1 MGIHSKGEYEKCI
14 DSSPETL
21 TASETELIYNLVTE
35 KETNSPT
42 NLQKRK
48 APDDLATSDF
58 STPRKVR
65 RNLKTMKKI
74 LTGQKTKIRTLQQ
87 SVRRLRSKVT
97 NSDSL
102 INHLKAKSL
111 VREDCESSLRAS
123 MSESTSEL
131 SKRMLKGPRTQKYT
145 PALRSFA
152 LTLSFYSTKAYNYV
166 RTTFNNSSPHPTTL
180 SK

>member
-1 MGIHSKGEYEKCI
+1 MCRLIGPKYLILGLQKWAHIQEEA
-14 DSSPETL
+14 L
-21 TASETELIYNLVTE
+21 TASETELIHNLVTE
-35 KETNSPT
+35 KETDSPT

-58 STPRKVR
+58 STPRKIR
-65 RNLKTMKKI
+65 KNLKTMRKI

-87 SVRRLRSKVT
+87 SVRRLR
-97 NSDSL
+97 
-102 INHLKAKSL
+102 
-111 VREDCESSLRAS
+111 CQAS
-123 MSESTSEL
+123 MSESRSEL
-131 SKRMLKGPRTQKYT
+131 FKRMLKCPRTQKYT

-166 RTTFNNSSPHPTTL
+166 RTTFNNSSPHPKTL